1 MTTLTPY
8 LFFGG
13 RCEEALSF
21 YAEALSGRATT
32 IIRMGEAMK
41 DAPDEHKGLIIHSL
55 FEAKGLS
62 FMASDGM
69 PGEPPDPGGPVSLA
83 LGFDTTEEQERV
95 WAKLVEGG
103 TVLTALH
110 GTFYGGRMGV
120 LTDRFGMRWMLN
132 WSPPAKE

>member
-13 RCEEALSF
+13 RTEAALSF
-21 YAEALSGRATT
+21 YAEALSGRATA

-41 DAPDEHKGLIIHSL
+41 DAPDEQKNRIIHSV

-69 PGEPPDPGGPVSLA
+69 PGEPPAAEGPVSLA

-103 TVLTALH
+103 KVLTALH
-110 GTFYGGRMGV
+110 DTFYGGRMGV

-132 WSPPAKE
+132 WSPPAK